1 MSRRVQSDEGMSIP
15 LEAIVGD
22 VHIVGGV
29 RQPVTAPTAV
39 FQPPRRAARGR
50 AGDRLFVLV
59 ELRPPDLSAQVE
71 IYNAP
76 YNKIIDQLSAAYW
89 RTEGSV
95 TSALRAAIMAANS
108 WLMDYN
114 LEAPVPE
121 RFRAGIT
128 CVTMR
133 ESDVFIAQAGP
144 AVCYVAHQGALER
157 FPAREVTAPALGA
170 SRGVEVRYSHA
181 ELHPGDVVL
190 LCDSLT
196 AERLSD
202 ETIAQAIV
210 YVGVPAALTNLEK
223 LAGAND
229 LIALVIEGAAV
240 GAPIHAQPAPAPAPP
255 PPPAPQPLPPVVEP
269 ELPEPDAIPEIARP
283 TERGPSLRERLSGW
297 WRRVRGRAALTTQTI
312 PRADLTERA
321 RQVVRSLVMG
331 VLVVG
336 RSVQSVAQRMMPEQ
350 PADSKRSATGSALI
364 GAGLVILIALLV
376 TALAVY
382 LYLQR
387 RQQLEFEAALNLA
400 RVQVALAP
408 HASETAEM
416 RTHWQRAWEYASAA
430 LNYRPNNAEAM
441 ALRNQALDQLD
452 RFDRVMR
459 VRATALFNFG
469 PAAAYRLTAQGAYVF
484 VQSPQKIWRLVLDE
498 TGSGVMEISAPTAN
512 RAMGELLDLTW
523 VSADGLRTKSSL
535 LILDTLGLLEYD
547 PTWNIRTVPLGQ
559 GQARQGLRLVAAF
572 GGNLY
577 ILDDTQLWR
586 YRPQGD
592 GFGTT
597 AEAYFDAS
605 PGDLSS
611 VIDLAIDGNVY
622 LLYADGR
629 IRRFLGGEEYPFT
642 PTDMPDSL
650 NHPVALA
657 ADPDATR
664 GSLYVADAGRA
675 RIVQFTSQGIFVR
688 QIKTYDDAM
697 NALQAIFVDER
708 AQRLFFLSDGR
719 LYVATL
725 PPLAMP

>member
-1 MSRRVQSDEGMSIP
+1 MSIP

-59 ELRPPDLSAQVE
+59 EVRPPDLSAQVE

-76 YNKIIDQLSAAYW
+76 YNQVIDQLSAAYW

-95 TSALRAAIMAANS
+95 TAALRAAITAANN

-114 LEAPVPE
+114 LESPVQE
-121 RFRAGIT
+121 RFRAGVT

-133 ESDVFIAQAGP
+133 EADVFIAQAGP
-144 AVCYVAHQGALER
+144 AVCYVAHQGVLER
-157 FPAREVTAPALGA
+157 FPARDITAPALGA

-181 ELHPGDVVL
+181 ELQPGDVVL

-202 ETIAQAIV
+202 EAIAQAIV

-240 GAPIHAQPAPAPAPP
+240 GAPIHARAAPAPP
-255 PPPAPQPLPPVVEP
+255 APKPLPPVVEP

-283 TERGPSLRERLSGW
+283 AERGPSLRERLGGW
-297 WRRVRGRAALTTQTI
+297 WRRVRGQATSAAPTI
-312 PRADLTERA
+312 PRAAVAERA
-321 RQVVRSLVMG
+321 RQILRSLVLGG
-331 VLVVG
+331 VVIS
-336 RSVQSVAQRMMPEQ
+336 RTIQAVARRMAPEQ
-350 PADSKRSATGSALI
+350 PSDSKHSATGSTLI

-400 RVQVALAP
+400 RVQIALAP
-408 HASETAEM
+408 HASEAAET
-416 RTHWQRAWEYASAA
+416 RTHWQRAWEYASEA
-430 LNYRPNNAEAM
+430 LNYRPNHTEAI

-452 RFDRVMR
+452 RLDRVMR
-459 VRATALFNFG
+459 VRATALFNLG

-484 VQSPQKIWRLVLDE
+484 VLSPQKIWRLVLDE
-498 TGSGVMEISAPTAN
+498 TGSSVMETSAPSAN
-512 RAMGELLDLTW
+512 RAMGDLLDLTW

-577 ILDDTQLWR
+577 VLDDAQLWR

-592 GFGTT
+592 GFGTA
-597 AEAYFDAS
+597 AEAYFNAS
-605 PGDLSS
+605 PGDLTA
-611 VIDLAIDGNVY
+611 VIDLAIDGSVY

-642 PTDMPDSL
+642 PTDLPDPLS
-650 NHPVALA
+650 HPVALA

-697 NALQAIFVDER
+697 SALQAIFVDER
-708 AQRLFFLSDGR
+708 AQRLFFLSNGT
-719 LYVATL
+719 LYIATL
-725 PPLAMP
+725 SPASIP